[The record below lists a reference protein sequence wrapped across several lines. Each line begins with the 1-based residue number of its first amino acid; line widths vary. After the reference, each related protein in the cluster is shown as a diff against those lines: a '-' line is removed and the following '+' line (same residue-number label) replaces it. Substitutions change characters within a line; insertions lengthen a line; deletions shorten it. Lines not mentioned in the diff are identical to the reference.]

1 MPHSERR
8 SLTLA
13 NKNKPGTTERLL
25 RDVYSK
31 FCEYAVKRFSDLYL
45 PCSFENARG
54 RCCNK
59 RLGHSPKGHQNE
71 LGKLLAP
78 GSFESDFQPQEF
90 QAEWLNLIRRYLQRM
105 EEKFFDQSRTHTHI
119 SSADIASSLHRDE
132 INDFYKLAGGAENFL
147 SHEICFS
154 CLRELPEHA
163 LPCGH
168 VLCNACV
175 LAHGKKIAH
184 TVIEL
189 ERCPLHYAEYMWDP
203 PWEIQVKPLHA
214 GVRIL
219 CLDG

>member
-1 MPHSERR
+1 M
-8 SLTLA
+8 
-13 NKNKPGTTERLL
+13 N
-25 RDVYSK
+25 DVYVE
-31 FCEYAVKRFSDLYL
+31 FCEYAVKQFSDLYL
-45 PCSFENARG
+45 PCDFENSRG

-59 RLGHSPKGHQNE
+59 RLGHSPKGHQND

-78 GSFESDFQPQEF
+78 GGYQSTFQPHEF
-90 QAEWLNLIRRYLQRM
+90 QAEWLTLIRSYLQQI
-105 EEKFFDQSRTHTHI
+105 EATFDDQSHTYTHV
-119 SSADIASSLHRDE
+119 SSADLASSLHRDE
-132 INDFYKLAGGAENFL
+132 INHFYEIAGGAENFL
-147 SHEICFS
+147 SHETCFS

-175 LAHGKKIAH
+175 LAHGKKIAP

-189 ERCPLHYAEYMWDP
+189 ERCPLHYAEHLWDP
-203 PWEIQVKPLHA
+203 PWQIQVKPLHA